1 MDNFSERY
9 AECLPYL
16 VDKASV
22 YFRLHGSSVLHR
34 LGSDL
39 TIDQF
44 IALDAI
50 ALSSDICQRD
60 LAKILLKDRS
70 NVTRIVSIL
79 EKKSLIKRISTTK
92 SKRPV
97 KMIKITEKGQKVVD
111 ELSPVLKGDLK
122 DFTSSFSAN
131 DLEQFVD
138 TLNKIISKI
147 SENENI
153 QI

>member
-1 MDNFSERY
+1 MKDFSERY

-22 YFRLHGSSVLHR
+22 YFRLHGSSVLQR
-34 LGSDL
+34 LGLDL

-92 SKRPV
+92 LKRPV